1 MTGRERAASLPALS
15 RTFGQF
21 VVDRLRLAFGA
32 SPRHSL
38 SADELWA
45 DAPDSTLSAE
55 AIEEATTLQ
64 STAML
69 NHGYRTWVFGA
80 ALARIDGVGLDLE
93 LYHAAALVHDVG
105 LEHREEGRC
114 FTYRSAEAAKAAA
127 ERAQTEADRTLA
139 MMDGVAMHIS
149 PKLDREESALG
160 YYLQAGA
167 MADLAGLRA
176 WELPGDLRARAARVH
191 PREDGHEVIS
201 SCWHAEAAA
210 VPGGRAHFAEKY
222 GMFAKIVR
230 FFPVE

>member
-1 MTGRERAASLPALS
+1 MTGRERAASLSALS
-15 RTFGQF
+15 GTFGHF

-38 SADELWA
+38 SADELWSA
-45 DAPDSTLSAE
+45 APDSRLSAE
-55 AIEEATTLQ
+55 ATEEATTLQ

-93 LYHAAALVHDVG
+93 LFHAGALVHDVG

-127 ERAQTEADRTLA
+127 DRAQTEADRTLA
-139 MMDGVAMHIS
+139 MMDGITMHIS
-149 PKLDREESALG
+149 PKLECEESALG
-160 YYLQAGA
+160 YYLQVGA

-176 WELPGDLRARAARVH
+176 WELPADLRARAARTY
-191 PREDGHEVIS
+191 PREDAHEIIS
-201 SCWHAEAAA
+201 SCWRAEVAA

-222 GMFAKIVR
+222 GMFSKILR